1 MNKKIIIAIS
11 VAFLVIACVFIVFF
25 SKSKSPETSAD
36 TSSADAGLGPANAQ
50 TGISDILNISAGES
64 DIINDTANDTINEA
78 DMFAEE
84 ESKTT
89 EPVKIYTD
97 ENIGDLSF
105 LFESEKESIY
115 DGVLGMVENR
125 DMKALTVEFDN
136 MIIKPGMKV
145 SDIIDTSHWYT
156 AREFDI
162 LEPGEAGYLI
172 LENDFWTNDEIKLN
186 DDKDARNGD
195 VILWVHNYN
204 DVASEM
210 RDCVIYKYQI
220 SYLGCD
226 NFYERPILKYM
237 DEYELGKNEFPN
249 ISNSA
254 QSITTDRGP
263 CIRYQYGD
271 VSSCMVFLDKDDTGL
286 IGITVSYNEYYGP
299 DFNGKE

>member
-1 MNKKIIIAIS
+1 MNKKMIIAIS
-11 VAFLVIACVFIVFF
+11 VAFLVITCVFIVFF
-25 SKSKSPETSAD
+25 SKSKSSEISAD

-204 DVASEM
+204 NVASEM

-271 VSSCMVFLDKDDTGL
+271 ISSCMVFLDKDDTGL